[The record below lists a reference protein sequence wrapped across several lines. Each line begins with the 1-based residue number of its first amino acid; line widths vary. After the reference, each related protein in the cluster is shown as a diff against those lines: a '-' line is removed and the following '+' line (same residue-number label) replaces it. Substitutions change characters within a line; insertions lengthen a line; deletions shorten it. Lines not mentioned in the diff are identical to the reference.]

1 MPEESRREAIISKG
15 TLIPLA
21 AVGVVIGFTFWLTN
35 IWANGNQNTRDI
47 AEIKT
52 TIEQLSS
59 LSDRMTR
66 METKLD
72 ILIEQ
77 IK

>member
-1 MPEESRREAIISKG
+1 MTEEKSRLSVISQN
-15 TLIPLA
+15 TLVPLT
-21 AVGVVIGFTFWLTN
+21 AVGALIGFTFWLSN
-35 IWANGNQNTRDI
+35 IYQTGEQNKRDI
-47 AEIKT
+47 TEIKSAM
-52 TIEQLSS
+52 EQFSS

-77 IK
+77 VK